1 MTVDGNPENTIRNSS
16 YLIIRDLEGYFGSP
30 N

>member
-1 MTVDGNPENTIRNSS
+1 MTVDSNPENTIRGGS
-16 YLIIRDLEGYFGSP
+16 YFIIRDLEGYFGSP